1 MGRGE
6 GCPELQQFGF
16 SRTIVRRVTGEGVEG
31 VRGWGGAPG
40 VKLGELLL

>member
-1 MGRGE
+1 MGR

-31 VRGWGGAPG
+31 VRGVGRGTGGKIG
-40 VKLGELLL
+40 